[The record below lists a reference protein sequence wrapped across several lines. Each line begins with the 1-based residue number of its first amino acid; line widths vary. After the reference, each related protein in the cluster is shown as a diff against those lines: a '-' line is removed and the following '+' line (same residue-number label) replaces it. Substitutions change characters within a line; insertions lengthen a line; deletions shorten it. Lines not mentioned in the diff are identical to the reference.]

1 MPTSLVIVDDV
12 LQNPDAFRAIA
23 LQQDYPA
30 PAAPTHFPGRNS
42 AGAQMLP
49 NIEQMMSRLAGVPLR
64 AATDEGGAF
73 GKFRLAIEGDKG
85 LSGVHIDNAD
95 YTAILYLTL
104 PEHCQDG
111 THFFKHLPS
120 GTDRAPQ
127 TDEELRAM
135 GCNSVT
141 EFWDNVL
148 NPHTND
154 PTKWEKI
161 STVPMRYNRLV
172 LLDAKQWHDAGR
184 SFGTDVTNGRLVYL
198 TGYNVVR

>member
-1 MPTSLVIVDDV
+1 MTTSFVVVDDV
-12 LQNPDAFRAIA
+12 LQNPGMLRDLA
-23 LQQDYPA
+23 LKQDYPA
-30 PAAPTHFPGRNS
+30 PDRPMHFPGRNS
-42 AGAQMLP
+42 ATSHVLP
-49 NIEQMMSRLAGVPLR
+49 GIEQMMSRLVGAPLK
-64 AATDEGGAF
+64 AATEGGGF
-73 GKFRLAIEGDKG
+73 GKFRVALEGDKG

-104 PEHCQDG
+104 PEDCQDG

-127 TDEELRAM
+127 TPEELKAM
-135 GCNSVT
+135 GCNSVA

-161 STVPMRYNRLV
+161 MTVPMRYNRMV
-172 LLDAKQWHDAGR
+172 VIDAKQWHDAGK

-198 TGYNVVR
+198 TGYNVVRG